1 MNVAAPAPAAA
12 APTRATALAALVAL
26 IVLGLAWELAL
37 APTGR
42 GTLALKVVPLFAF
55 FPGLIGGRLRS
66 YRWATLAIWP
76 WFIEGVVRAASDR
89 GLGQPLGAAEA
100 ALAIVFFGAC
110 AWHVRSRLRLEGP
123 GA

>member
-12 APTRATALAALVAL
+12 ALTRATALTALAAL

-37 APTGR
+37 APTGH

-55 FPGLIGGRLRS
+55 LPGLIGARLRT

-76 WFIEGVVRAASDR
+76 WFIEGAVRGASDR
-89 GLGQPLGAAEA
+89 GLGQPLGLGEA
-100 ALAIVFFGAC
+100 TLALVFFIAC
-110 AWHVRSRLRLEGP
+110 AWHVRARLRLEGA
-123 GA
+123 GG